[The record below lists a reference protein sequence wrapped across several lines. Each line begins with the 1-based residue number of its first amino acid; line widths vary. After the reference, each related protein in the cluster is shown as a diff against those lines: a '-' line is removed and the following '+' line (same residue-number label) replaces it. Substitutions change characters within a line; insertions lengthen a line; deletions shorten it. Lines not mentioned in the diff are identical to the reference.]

1 MAQQKVCAPHP
12 QAGAPA
18 WGQRRHVLR
27 IVALASL
34 PLIVLVVIGIV
45 QGKVRA
51 EARVAEERV
60 AQAQAAALTANA
72 FVEGN
77 LSTVRSLGRAPA
89 ILTPTGGPRLQA
101 LFQAVLAENPEW
113 EGWGLAAPDGWNIV
127 STGAAPGTL
136 SIADRPYFQEA
147 LRTGQPVVS
156 PPVLN
161 RRTGNPTI
169 VLAVPLDFEN
179 GGRGTIVVSL
189 STARLASE
197 LQQLQRDPSIHISL
211 VDKQGILFANVG
223 VGAIADLPSMRGHQA
238 VESALRGETGSL
250 VSSGSG
256 TEEIVAFAPVP
267 RLGWCV
273 VVSQPASAAFD
284 VVERQTTL
292 GIVILALALSLAGVI
307 SWHLG
312 GRLAELYERQREATV
327 RAEAAVNE
335 LERVTA
341 ESERR
346 RLFLESVID
355 SAPVAI
361 AVLRGPDYCYETLNA
376 RYEAL
381 QPGTP
386 MRARTVDDV
395 FPGSIAQEMRE
406 VFDRVYASGEQMV
419 LVDREWDLGGEPGA
433 VPHYC
438 THVVARLV
446 DEAGAPDAILSIVL
460 DTTDVVLMRH
470 RAEREKD
477 ELLSTASHELKT
489 PLTSLGLAA
498 EMIDRMLQRGPLDEV
513 RLARHA
519 NTIRGQLERLS
530 RLIGSL
536 LDVSRIQTGR
546 LALSWEPVNLALL
559 ARLAIVRERDGLPE
573 TSTHQIVLRGDGSP
587 VIAEGDEARLEQVVA
602 NLLSNAVKYSPRGG
616 LIEVLVDQDGDQAIL
631 EVVDRGIGVPEE
643 ERDRLFAPFSRTPT
657 AIETGVEGTGLG
669 LYISRRIVEAHGGSI
684 ELRETPGGGS
694 TFRVTLP
701 VKRPE
706 ASQDAA

>member
-1 MAQQKVCAPHP
+1 MPAL
-12 QAGAPA
+12 PA
-18 WGQRRHVLR
+18 WQQRRQVLR

-34 PLIVLVVIGIV
+34 PLVVLVVIGIM
-45 QGKVRA
+45 QGKVLA

-72 FVEGN
+72 FVDGN
-77 LSTVRSLGRAPA
+77 LSTAQSLARAPA
-89 ILTPTGGPRLQA
+89 ILAATGGPRLQA
-101 LFQAVLAENPEW
+101 LFDAVLAENPEW

-136 SIADRPYFQEA
+136 NVADRPYFQEA
-147 LRTGQPVVS
+147 LRSGQPVVS

-161 RRTGNPTI
+161 RRTGNPTV
-169 VLAVPLDFEN
+169 VLALPLDFER
-179 GGRGTIVVSL
+179 GGRGAIIVSL

-197 LQQLQRDPSIHISL
+197 LQQLQRDPSIQISL
-211 VDKQGILFANVG
+211 VDKQGVLFAG
-223 VGAIADLPSMRGHQA
+223 VNASVLSDLPSMRGHQS
-238 VESALRGETGSL
+238 VEAALRGETGSL

-256 TEEIVAFAPVP
+256 TEELIAYAPVP
-267 RLGWCV
+267 RLGWGI

-284 VVERQTTL
+284 VVRRQTTL

-307 SWHLG
+307 SWYLG
-312 GRLAELYERQREATV
+312 GRLAELYRRQREATL
-327 RAEAAVNE
+327 RAEAAARA
-335 LERVTA
+335 LERVSA

-346 RLFLESVID
+346 RLFLEGVIE

-361 AVLRGPDYCYETLNA
+361 AVLSGREYRHETVND

-381 QPGTP
+381 QPDTP
-386 MRARTVDDV
+386 MPGRTLDEV
-395 FPGSIAQEMRE
+395 FPETTAQGMRE
-406 VFDRVYASGEQMV
+406 IFDRVFASGEQVV
-419 LVDREWDLGGEPGA
+419 LVDQAWDFGSGPGA
-433 VPHYC
+433 AATHYC
-438 THVVARLV
+438 THVVSRLD
-446 DEAGAPDAILSIVL
+446 DEAGAPDAILSMVL
-460 DTTDVVLMRH
+460 DTTDVVLARR

-498 EMIDRMLQRGPLDEV
+498 EMIDRMLVRGPLDEA

-519 NTIRGQLERLS
+519 ATIRSQLVRLG

-546 LALSWEPVNLALL
+546 LALSWEPVNLAML
-559 ARLAIVRERDGLPE
+559 ARLAIVRERDALPE
-573 TSTHQIVLRGDGSP
+573 SSMHEIVLHEDGSP
-587 VIAEGDEARLEQVVA
+587 VVAEGDEARLEQVVS

-616 LIEVLVDQDGDQAIL
+616 LVEVVVAQEDDRAIL

-657 AIETGVEGTGLG
+657 AVEAGVEGTGLG
-669 LYISRRIVEAHGGSI
+669 LYISHRIVEAHGGSI
-684 ELRETPGGGS
+684 ELRDTPGGGS

-701 VKRPE
+701 IKHAEPTR
-706 ASQDAA
+706 DAA